1 MMRYEVKKVFSRT
14 SSKIAVLVLFL
25 VMGVT
30 CCFALD
36 ISYVDEEGNTQR
48 GLDAVSKLKSAQKEW
63 AGELDE
69 KKISQVIAENWRI
82 RNSPEA
88 LAQDITQNEI
98 AYSRGQG
105 IKEIREL
112 LNCAYAKGFREYDY
126 YRADSLTEEMAA
138 DFYKNRTAL
147 LKEWL
152 EGEAKDQFSDK
163 EKQYL
168 IERYES
174 LKTPFYYDYMAGWVQ
189 LFEFAPTI
197 VMISMLILC
206 YLVSGVFSNE
216 FAWKSDAVFFSSE
229 YGRNRA
235 VLAKI
240 KAGLCIVTAVYFAIF
255 FVYTGIMLLYLGA
268 DGWNLQVQS
277 SMAGW
282 KYFYHITNLKKYL
295 VIGAGGYI
303 GCLFLS
309 FLSMFVSART
319 KSTVM
324 AMIAPV
330 MVLFLP
336 SFVGNIKS
344 PVVNKILGLLPDQL
358 LQAGN
363 ALNFFNLYSI
373 GGKIVGEIPVIIVLY
388 AVLTAA
394 LLPALYRTYQKAV

>member
-25 VMGVT
+25 VMDIT
-30 CCFALD
+30 CFFALD
-36 ISYVDEEGNTQR
+36 VSYVDEEGNTQR
-48 GLDAVSKLKSAQKEW
+48 GLDAVSKLKAAQKEW

-69 KKISQVIAENWRI
+69 KKISQVIAENRRI

-174 LKTPFYYDYMAGWVQ
+174 LKTPFYYDYMA
-189 LFEFAPTI
+189 
-197 VMISMLILC
+197 
-206 YLVSGVFSNE
+206 
-216 FAWKSDAVFFSSE
+216 
-229 YGRNRA
+229 
-235 VLAKI
+235 
-240 KAGLCIVTAVYFAIF
+240 
-255 FVYTGIMLLYLGA
+255 
-268 DGWNLQVQS
+268 
-277 SMAGW
+277 
-282 KYFYHITNLKKYL
+282 
-295 VIGAGGYI
+295 
-303 GCLFLS
+303 
-309 FLSMFVSART
+309 
-319 KSTVM
+319 
-324 AMIAPV
+324 
-330 MVLFLP
+330 
-336 SFVGNIKS
+336 
-344 PVVNKILGLLPDQL
+344 
-358 LQAGN
+358 
-363 ALNFFNLYSI
+363 
-373 GGKIVGEIPVIIVLY
+373 
-388 AVLTAA
+388 
-394 LLPALYRTYQKAV
+394 

>member
-1 MMRYEVKKVFSRT
+1 M
-14 SSKIAVLVLFL
+14 
-25 VMGVT
+25 
-30 CCFALD
+30 
-36 ISYVDEEGNTQR
+36 
-48 GLDAVSKLKSAQKEW
+48 
-63 AGELDE
+63 
-69 KKISQVIAENWRI
+69 
-82 RNSPEA
+82 
-88 LAQDITQNEI
+88 
-98 AYSRGQG
+98 
-105 IKEIREL
+105 
-112 LNCAYAKGFREYDY
+112 
-126 YRADSLTEEMAA
+126 
-138 DFYKNRTAL
+138 
-147 LKEWL
+147 
-152 EGEAKDQFSDK
+152 
-163 EKQYL
+163 
-168 IERYES
+168 
-174 LKTPFYYDYMAGWVQ
+174 
-189 LFEFAPTI
+189 
-197 VMISMLILC
+197 
-206 YLVSGVFSNE
+206 
-216 FAWKSDAVFFSSE
+216 
-229 YGRNRA
+229 
-235 VLAKI
+235 AKI

-309 FLSMFVSART
+309 FLSMLVSART